1 MREQLLLN
9 RLDDIG
15 KNLAQ
20 TEGALLL
27 LGLGSVGIERER
39 LDAYS
44 DLDFFVIVKSGFKP
58 RFIDQLDWL
67 ASVHPLAYSFQNT
80 KDGHKILF
88 EDGIYGEFAI
98 FEEQEMTKIAYS
110 AGRIVW
116 QNDLFVNLNLGTPRQ
131 KTDVAR
137 PETVDY
143 ALNEALTNLYVG
155 LCRYARGEK
164 LSSVKFVETSAV
176 DNIISILH
184 LVEQEVDY
192 FPDVFGNERRVEKRF
207 PEFAKRI
214 GSMMQGYENVP
225 ASALE
230 ILAYIEKIYP
240 VNQQMSNEIKRL
252 SAICQ
257 QEKSDL

>member
-20 TEGALLL
+20 TDGALLL
-27 LGLGSVGIERER
+27 LALGSVGIELER

-44 DLDFFVIVKSGFKP
+44 DLDFFVIVKPGFKP

-67 ASVHPLAYSFQNT
+67 ESVHPLGYSFQNT

-98 FEEQEMTKIAYS
+98 FEEQEMTSIAYS

-116 QNDLFVNLNLGTPRQ
+116 QDALFTNPNLGTPRQ

-137 PETVDY
+137 PETMDY

-164 LSSVKFVETSAV
+164 LSGVKFVETSAV

-184 LVEQEVDY
+184 LVEQENDY

-207 PEFAKRI
+207 PEFTKRMCN
-214 GSMMQGYENVP
+214 MMQGYENVP
-225 ASALE
+225 SSAIE

-240 VNQQMSNEIKRL
+240 VNQKMSNEIKRL
-252 SAICQ
+252 SAMCL
-257 QEKSDL
+257 QEKSD